1 MIDSDAFNQ
10 IVVKIGDF
18 GTSFRSL
25 KDKKNNQ
32 DLSEEAS
39 IIVDST
45 RIIELKEMFNTESFL
60 SPEMRSYLENNITK
74 E

>member
-25 KDKKNNQ
+25 KDKNNNQ

-45 RIIELKEMFNTESFL
+45 RIIKLKEMFNTESFL